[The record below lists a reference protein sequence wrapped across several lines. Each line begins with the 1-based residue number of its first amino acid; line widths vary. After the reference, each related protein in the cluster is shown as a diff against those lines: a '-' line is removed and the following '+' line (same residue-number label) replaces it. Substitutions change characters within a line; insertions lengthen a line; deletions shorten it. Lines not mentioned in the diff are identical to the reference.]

1 MHSIK
6 KFVFVLV
13 ALMGFMPINAQSV
26 LNKTISSLPNY
37 FNKKDINKA
46 ETIVASPDFV
56 TQKCPFCN

>member
-37 FNKKDINKA
+37 FNKKDTAVQRKNLGH
-46 ETIVASPDFV
+46 DL
-56 TQKCPFCN
+56 N

>member
-26 LNKTISSLPNY
+26 LNKPVGG
-37 FNKKDINKA
+37 INL
-46 ETIVASPDFV
+46 S
-56 TQKCPFCN
+56 

>member
-6 KFVFVLV
+6 KFAFVLV

-37 FNKKDINKA
+37 FNKKDHY
-46 ETIVASPDFV
+46 
-56 TQKCPFCN
+56 CPVKVD